1 MQIKI
6 FRKLFIENYNTVVN
20 ELRSSTLASKT
31 KSSKTG
37 AKATPEIPA
46 GKKIASSAIGMR
58 QNKTFFDD
66 LATVI
71 GTDGEFLHASEAR
84 QKLMAGE
91 IKDGKVP
98 VFVNDDSA
106 TARLYISMD
115 YRDEIKD
122 KLDNSNRYDVELY
135 GNDLKVTSKKT
146 GDYTII
152 HCGKNKIGVK
162 TGKGNSGKAAISKY
176 LIPRTA
182 AQESMIAGILQLLAD
197 IKSHKTRLEQMEIPE
212 SVVAFLGEK
221 KTAKLNDFA
230 KWLLASNPIEK
241 TGICAYVDFEVPDD
255 DIENFQVELADF
267 LFNGSDNWY
276 KSFNALYNSNILDE
290 ISNVFT
296 DAIQDWKSALF
307 LHFWRFQD
315 GINDGKSLRNTVVD
329 DYLNKARCGSQK
341 DTIDKADIF
350 LVFDFNEAKKIIE
363 DLMEKTKD
371 RNDYFSKMTNY
382 INAKK
387 FIGISLKKISGEV
400 TLAAVNFKTETN
412 AVGDNINPEKKVCL
426 KYAGENDLKNTF
438 AISENSKD
446 PVKKNFAKV
455 KVPKMEG
462 KVTYVIEI
470 PFHRGHWHD
479 LHVSEHTKLQISIRS
494 NSSRLGAVTVEAKF
508 TNAAANLGKM
518 VTGLKK
524 KLQYDPVAE
533 LNAKLQKLKQKNKN
547 ALPKQYISAAYEK
560 VARDILERF
569 TKNELGFYEILAN
582 GIGYPI
588 EKINKKGK
596 REYIVD
602 SAPYIKIY

>member
-6 FRKLFIENYNTVVN
+6 FKKIFIENYNTVVN
-20 ELRSSTLASKT
+20 ELRSGILTSKT
-31 KSSKTG
+31 KSGK
-37 AKATPEIPA
+37 PA
-46 GKKIASSAIGMR
+46 PKVQTGKKIASSITGMR

-66 LATVI
+66 LAAVI
-71 GTDGEFLHASEAR
+71 GTDGEFLQASDAR
-84 QKLMAGE
+84 LKLAAGE

-98 VFVNDDSA
+98 VFVNDDS
-106 TARLYISMD
+106 TSARLYISMD
-115 YRDEIKD
+115 YRKEIIK
-122 KLDNSNRYDVELY
+122 KLDNNDKYDVELY
-135 GNDLKVTSKKT
+135 GNDLKVTSKET

-152 HCGKNKIGVK
+152 HCGKNKIEVK

-197 IKSHKTRLEQMEIPE
+197 IRSHKTKLEQMEIPE

-255 DIENFQVELADF
+255 DVENFQVELADF

-296 DAIQDWKSALF
+296 DVIQEWKSALF

-315 GINDGKSLRNTVVD
+315 GINGGKSLRNTVVD

-350 LVFDFNEAKKIIE
+350 LVFDFNKAKEIIE
-363 DLMEKTKD
+363 NLMTTERKE
-371 RNDYFSKMTNY
+371 DYFSKMMNY
-382 INAKK
+382 INKK
-387 FIGISLKKISGEV
+387 EFIGISLKKISGEV

-412 AVGDNINPEKKVCL
+412 AIGDNINPEKKVCL

-438 AISENSKD
+438 AISENPKD
-446 PVKKNFAKV
+446 PIKNNSAEV

-470 PFHRGHWHD
+470 PFHKGHWHD

-569 TKNELGFYEILAN
+569 TENELGFYEILAN